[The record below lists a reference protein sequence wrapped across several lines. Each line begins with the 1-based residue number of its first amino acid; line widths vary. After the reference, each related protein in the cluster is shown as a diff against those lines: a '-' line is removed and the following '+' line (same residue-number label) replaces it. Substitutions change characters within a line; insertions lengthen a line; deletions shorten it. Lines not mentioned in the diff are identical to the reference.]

1 MIDSI
6 SNSNYTPSHLDRR
19 TLADGASVNQQ
30 ASQKGSQGDEDTPIR
45 QPQQTTENG
54 SLGSE
59 EENLLSELKRRDQQ
73 VRSHEQ
79 AHVSA
84 GGRFILS
91 GTQFSYQTGPDGRRY
106 AVGGEVSIDSSP
118 VPGDPE
124 ATIRKEEAVARAA
137 LAPADPSPQDRT
149 VAANARQIIAQ
160 ARVELARMRME
171 ENVQNPGNELPQTEF
186 GSPSAS
192 GLYSS
197 SASLHSEPEINLDEV
212 V

>member
-1 MIDSI
+1 MLDSI
-6 SNSNYTPSHLDRR
+6 SNSSYTPSHLDRR

-30 ASQKGSQGDEDTPIR
+30 SKQEGAQGDEDTPIR
-45 QPQQTTENG
+45 QPHQTSEN
-54 SLGSE
+54 SRLGSE
-59 EENLLSELKRRDQQ
+59 EENLLRELKRRDQQ
-73 VRSHEQ
+73 VRAHEQ

-84 GGRFILS
+84 GGRFIRS
-91 GTQFSYQTGPDGRRY
+91 GAQFSYQTGPDGRRY

-124 ATIRKEEAVARAA
+124 ATIRKQEAVARAA

-149 VAANARQIIAQ
+149 VAATARQVIAQ

-171 ENVQNPGNELPQTEF
+171 ENAQIPGNEQPRTESISSPTGGLF
-186 GSPSAS
+186 GSSA
-192 GLYSS
+192 
-197 SASLHSEPEINLDEV
+197 ALHSEPEINLDEV

>member
-1 MIDSI
+1 MLDSI
-6 SNSNYTPSHLDRR
+6 SNSNYTPYNLDRR
-19 TLADGASVNQQ
+19 ALADGASVNQQ
-30 ASQKGSQGDEDTPIR
+30 ASQEGSQGDEDTPVR
-45 QPQQTTENG
+45 QPQQTYENSG
-54 SLGSE
+54 LGSE
-59 EENLLSELKRRDQQ
+59 EENLLRELKRRDQQ
-73 VRSHEQ
+73 VRAHEQ

-84 GGRFILS
+84 GGRFIRS
-91 GTQFSYQTGPDGRRY
+91 GAQFSYQTGPDGRRY

-137 LAPADPSPQDRT
+137 LAPADPSSQDRT
-149 VAANARQIIAQ
+149 VAASARQIIAQ

-171 ENVQNPGNELPQTEF
+171 ENGQGPGNGQSQAES

-192 GLYSS
+192 GLFSS
-197 SASLHSEPEINLDEV
+197 HASLHSEPEINLDEV